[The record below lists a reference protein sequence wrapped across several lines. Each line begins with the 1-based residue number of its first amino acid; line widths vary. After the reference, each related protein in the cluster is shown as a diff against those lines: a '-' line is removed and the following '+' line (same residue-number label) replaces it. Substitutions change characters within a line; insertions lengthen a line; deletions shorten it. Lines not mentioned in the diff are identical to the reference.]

1 MAKLMNR
8 DEKLKNSGEK
18 EISGL
23 TKQRMFG
30 IVKDFNRK
38 IDGIEP
44 ADTFL
49 GHQTTKVLE
58 ESWREAELQKS
69 AAIVHLSRLQIRL
82 I

>member
-8 DEKLKNSGEK
+8 DEKLKNTGEK

-30 IVKDFNRK
+30 IIKDFRRK

-44 ADTFL
+44 AATFL
-49 GHQTTKVLE
+49 GHQTTKVRE

-69 AAIVHLSRLQIRL
+69 AAIMHFSRLQTRSI
-82 I
+82 